1 MGEAS
6 DPLELFPID
15 ECQDT
20 YLASVNDN
28 CSVIY
33 KAPSPDWSMLGGID
47 DPETD
52 HVIKEDDGKTFFYQ
66 KWYDPDLARFEDY
79 ELLSRPDDVPA
90 HRFCSCCLKMERIQE
105 VREESFIQD
114 AIYSKAPV
122 NIYDINH
129 FKNPS
134 QPNKISECLQSK
146 RAMVAY
152 NYFIVQNC
160 FSPFICACYFVL
172 VCLFRM
178 LIICTGFNQESV

>member
-1 MGEAS
+1 MFLHVMITSQSYVDWLCNTLYHIISVILTHVELSFFFSRYGSETVLGEAS

-105 VREESFIQD
+105 VR
-114 AIYSKAPV
+114 
-122 NIYDINH
+122 
-129 FKNPS
+129 
-134 QPNKISECLQSK
+134 
-146 RAMVAY
+146 
-152 NYFIVQNC
+152 
-160 FSPFICACYFVL
+160 
-172 VCLFRM
+172 
-178 LIICTGFNQESV
+178 